1 METRPLKLCRAYEG
15 SCIVLSTK
23 HAKSG
28 ALSAPFWNTLKAS
41 MIECPVDT
49 DLLGSF
55 PSTGSRAGN
64 AIECARRKC
73 QMSLRRLG
81 EKVKFVLASEGSFG
95 PHPFLA
101 GRASDF
107 EVLYFIDREH
117 GFQLHLSCLSAK
129 TNFAMKAVGSMEEL
143 REFAAKALFP
153 AHGLILRPNR
163 SADSNLVFKGVDS
176 EGALESAF
184 RECVKH
190 SADRKAWV
198 ETDMRAMFN
207 PTRMEVIAELGGRLA
222 ERLAALCPKC
232 STPGWGSV
240 RLLPEMDGG
249 ECAGGVEVGGAEVH
263 GCVKCGYEE
272 RMGSGGLVEGRARIW

>member
-1 METRPLKLCRAYEG
+1 MEARPLKLCRAYEG

-28 ALSAPFWNTLKAS
+28 ALSAPFWQTLKAS

-55 PSTGSRAGN
+55 SSQGSRAGN

-73 QMSLRRLG
+73 QLSLRRLG
-81 EKVKFVLASEGSFG
+81 EKVKFALASEGSFG
-95 PHPFLA
+95 PHPFLP

-129 TNFAMKAVGSMEEL
+129 TNFAMRAVGSMEEL

-163 SADSNLVFKGVDS
+163 SVDPTLVFKGVDA

-232 STPGWGSV
+232 STPGWGRV
-240 RLLPEMDGG
+240 RLLPEMDYGD
-249 ECAGGVEVGGAEVH
+249 CAGGVAVGASEVH
-263 GCVKCGYEE
+263 GCVKCGHEE
-272 RMGSGGLVEGRARIW
+272 RMGSGGGVERRARIW

>member
-1 METRPLKLCRAYEG
+1 MAASPVTLSPAYEG
-15 SCIVLSTK
+15 ACFVLSTK

-28 ALSAPFWNTLKAS
+28 ALSAPFWQTLRAS

-49 DLLGSF
+49 DALGSF
-55 PSTGSRAGN
+55 PSQGSRAGN

-73 QMSLRRLG
+73 QLSLRRLG
-81 EKVKFVLASEGSFG
+81 EKVRYALASEGSFG
-95 PHPFLA
+95 PHPFLP

-117 GFQLHLSCLSAK
+117 GFELPLSCLSVK
-129 TNFAMKAVGSMEEL
+129 TNFAMRAVGSMEEL
-143 REFAAKALFP
+143 REFAVKALFP
-153 AHGLILRPNR
+153 AHGLMLRPNR
-163 SADSNLVFKGVDS
+163 GDDRELVFKGVDA
-176 EGALESAF
+176 EEALEAAF

-190 SADRKAWV
+190 SADQKAWV

-232 STPGWGSV
+232 RTPGWGRV
-240 RLLPEMDGG
+240 RLPPVMECGD
-249 ECAGGVEVGGAEVH
+249 CAGGAVAEDSEIH
-263 GCVKCGYEE
+263 GCVKCGHEE
-272 RMGSGGLVEGRARIW
+272 RLGCGGIDEGRVRIW

>member
-1 METRPLKLCRAYEG
+1 MEARSVKLCSAYEG

-28 ALSAPFWNTLKAS
+28 ALSAPFWQTLKAS
-41 MIECPVDT
+41 MIEYPVDT
-49 DLLGSF
+49 DALGTF
-55 PSTGSRAGN
+55 PSKGSRAGN
-64 AIECARRKC
+64 TIECARRKC
-73 QMSLRRLG
+73 QLSLRRLG
-81 EKVKFVLASEGSFG
+81 EKVRFALASEGSFG
-95 PHPFLA
+95 PHPFLP

-129 TNFAMKAVGSMEEL
+129 TNFAMRAVGSMDEL
-143 REFAAKALFP
+143 KTFAAKALFP

-163 SADSNLVFKGVDS
+163 GDDRELVFKGVDS
-176 EGALESAF
+176 DEALETAF
-184 RECVKH
+184 RESVKH

-207 PTRMEVIAELGGRLA
+207 PTRMKVIAELGGGLA

-232 STPGWGSV
+232 RTPGWGRV
-240 RLLPEMDGG
+240 LLQPGM
-249 ECAGGVEVGGAEVH
+249 ECGDFEGGVAVGDSEVH
-263 GCVKCGYEE
+263 GCVKCGHEE
-272 RMGSGGLVEGRARIW
+272 RLGCGDIAERRAKIW